1 MALMVGTSGWQY
13 NDWAGAFY
21 PEGLPKSRW
30 LEYYASRFSTV
41 EANTVFYGLPRR
53 ELLESWVA
61 RTTDDFVMSV
71 KASRYLTHVR
81 RLKEPKEPVR
91 KLVEALEGLGSKLGP
106 ILLQLPPNQRFDP
119 MLLSA
124 ALSEFP
130 KEVKVAVEVR
140 HPSWLVDG
148 LRRVLEEH
156 GSAFCLTDRRNRR
169 SPLWRTASGIC
180 PIPRRIRLAEPQLR
194 TDGARQ
200 LGAPY
205 RLFMVEGRG
214 RVLLLQQRRRCMRSR
229 DAARFASAARR
240 HGLTTSRSPLT
251 VPVRVMVLLAN

>member
-61 RTTDDFVMSV
+61 RTPDDFVMSV

-169 SPLWRTASGIC
+169 SPLWRTASWGYVRFHEGFAS
-180 PIPRRIRLAEPQLR
+180 PSPSYGRTALDSWGRRIASLWSNDE
-194 TDGARQ
+194 DVFCYFNNDVGAC
-200 LGAPY
+200 AP
-205 RLFMVEGRG
+205 
-214 RVLLLQQRRRCMRSR
+214 R

-240 HGLTTSRSPLT
+240 HGLTTSRSP
-251 VPVRVMVLLAN
+251 